1 MNFQGEYEIIPSTT
15 QASITRY
22 VEHGIKPGGFLTAVL
37 SNDLR
42 NATGRADEQNLAALP
57 AIVRWFANHCTGLYG
72 EENMREHIEEHAM
85 FQLIKYNESQGNL

>member
-22 VEHGIKPGGFLTAVL
+22 VEQGIKPGGFLTAVL

-57 AIVRWFANHCTGLYG
+57 AIVRWFANHARGLYG
-72 EENMREHIEEHAM
+72 AENMRKHLE
-85 FQLIKYNESQGNL
+85 QGVVHYSE